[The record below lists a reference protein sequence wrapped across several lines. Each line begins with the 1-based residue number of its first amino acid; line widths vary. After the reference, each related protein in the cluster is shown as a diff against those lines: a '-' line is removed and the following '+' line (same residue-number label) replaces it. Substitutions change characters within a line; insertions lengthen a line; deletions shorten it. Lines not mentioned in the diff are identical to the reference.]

1 MMSLEPATRPQ
12 SQTAVAVK
20 QSEIQVRSSSE
31 VRTAVD
37 YSSLLYRT
45 AFRQLGN
52 HEDAED
58 AVQDALASAFCH
70 LSQFEGR
77 SQMSTWLVRIV
88 INAARMRL
96 RKRPRQAALSIDE
109 MGNQQGDTVSDQFPD
124 ARPGPEESYRE
135 TELRGLLNVQLK
147 CLSLTFRDAVQLVY
161 LDGFNGQE
169 AAQALGITQS
179 ALKSRVAAHVLNSH
193 PTCRGRAALPIRAAR
208 ENSRA
213 RTINETNLPILR
225 AAE

>member
-1 MMSLEPATRPQ
+1 MRGDSQIQLFDFSQSGADTASLEPATRPQ
-12 SQTAVAVK
+12 SQKAVSVK
-20 QSEIQVRSSSE
+20 QNEIQVRSGSE
-31 VRTAVD
+31 QLAQAAVD
-37 YSSLLYRT
+37 YSFLLYRT

-58 AVQDALASAFCH
+58 AVQDALLSAFCH

-109 MGNQQGDTVSDQFPD
+109 IGNQQEDTVWDQFAD

-135 TELRGLLNVQLK
+135 TELRELLNVQLK
-147 CLSLTFRDAVQLVY
+147 CLSPSFRDAVQLVY

-169 AAQALGITQS
+169 AAQALGIRQS
-179 ALKSRVAAHVLNSH
+179 ALKSR
-193 PTCRGRAALPIRAAR
+193 I
-208 ENSRA
+208 SRA
-213 RTINETNLPILR
+213 RAQLASNLSR
-225 AAE
+225 

>member
-12 SQTAVAVK
+12 AQMAVAVR

-31 VRTAVD
+31 ELERTAID

-109 MGNQQGDTVSDQFPD
+109 MGNGQGDTVSEQFPD

-135 TELRGLLNVQLK
+135 TELRELLNVQLK
-147 CLSLTFRDAVQLVY
+147 CLSPTFRDAVQLVY
-161 LDGFNGQE
+161 LEGFNGEE

-179 ALKSRVAAHVLNSH
+179 ALKSR
-193 PTCRGRAALPIRAAR
+193 I
-208 ENSRA
+208 SRA
-213 RTINETNLPILR
+213 RAQLASNLSR
-225 AAE
+225 

>member
-1 MMSLEPATRPQ
+1 MRGNSQIQLLDFVQSGADTVSLEPATRPE
-12 SQTAVAVK
+12 SQTAVSVK

-31 VRTAVD
+31 QLARAAVD

-58 AVQDALASAFCH
+58 AVQDALLSAFRH
-70 LSQFEGR
+70 LSQFEQR

-109 MGNQQGDTVSDQFPD
+109 IGNQQGDTVWDQFAD
-124 ARPGPEESYRE
+124 ASPGPEESYRE
-135 TELRGLLNVQLK
+135 TELRELLNVQLK
-147 CLSLTFRDAVQLVY
+147 CLSPSFREALQLFYVDGLTAR
-161 LDGFNGQE
+161 E
-169 AAQALGITQS
+169 AAQTLGITHS
-179 ALKSRVAAHVLNSH
+179 ALKCRVN
-193 PTCRGRAALPIRAAR
+193 
-208 ENSRA
+208 RA
-213 RTINETNLPILR
+213 RAQLASNLSK
-225 AAE
+225 

>member
-1 MMSLEPATRPQ
+1 MRRDLQIQLVDFAQRAADTVSLKPATRPE
-12 SQTAVAVK
+12 SQTAVSVK
-20 QSEIQVRSSSE
+20 QGEIQVRSSSQQLA
-31 VRTAVD
+31 RAAVD

-58 AVQDALASAFCH
+58 AVQDALLSAFCH

-96 RKRPRQAALSIDE
+96 RKRQRQTALSIDE
-109 MGNQQGDTVSDQFPD
+109 MGNQQGDTVWDQFAD

-135 TELRGLLNVQLK
+135 TELRELLNVKLK
-147 CLSLTFRDAVQLVY
+147 CLSATFRDAVQLVY

-169 AAQALGITQS
+169 AAQALGIRQS
-179 ALKSRVAAHVLNSH
+179 ALKSR
-193 PTCRGRAALPIRAAR
+193 I
-208 ENSRA
+208 SRA
-213 RTINETNLPILR
+213 RAQLASNLSR
-225 AAE
+225 